1 MKTIL
6 AQFDTDILPSSFD
19 RVVAVDSAVDE
30 IFSCGSVTPE
40 NVTGLVHGL
49 IFTRGPADLKNSAI
63 FIGGSDVAAGDTL
76 LSKVSKTFFGPMRVS
91 VMMDSNGCN
100 TTAAAA
106 IASARKHL
114 NLAGCKAIVLGAT
127 GPVGLRAAELL
138 ALEKAEVTL
147 VSRTLDRA
155 EAACHSIRAKVADAR
170 VIAANASQPAEFE
183 SLCQN
188 SAIIVAAGAT
198 GVCFLEAGALGKI
211 SGLKLAIDLNAVP
224 PVGIAN
230 ISVMDKAVEK
240 SGVICYGALG
250 VGGLKMKVHKK
261 AIATLFESNDRV
273 FETRAIYE
281 LALQVA
287 GVESTKS

>member
-1 MKTIL
+1 MKSIL
-6 AQFDTDILPSSFD
+6 AQFDTDVLPSSFD
-19 RVVAVDSAVDE
+19 RVVAVDSGVDE
-30 IFSCGSVTPE
+30 LFSYGSVTPE

-49 IFTRGPADLKNSAI
+49 IFTRGPADLKKSAI
-63 FIGGSDVAAGDTL
+63 FIGGSDVAAGDAL
-76 LSKVSKTFFGPMRVS
+76 LRKVSKTFFGPMRVS

-106 IASARKHL
+106 IANARKHL
-114 NLAGCKAIVLGAT
+114 NLASCKAVVLGAT

-155 EAACHSIRAKVADAR
+155 EAACESIRAKVAGAH
-170 VIAANASQPAEFE
+170 VTAASASQPAEFM

-188 SAIIVAAGAT
+188 SAIIVAAGAA
-198 GVCFLEAGALGKI
+198 GVCFLDAGSLGKI

-224 PVGIAN
+224 PVGVSDIG
-230 ISVMDKAVEK
+230 VMDKAVEK

-250 VGGLKMKVHKK
+250 VGGLKMKVHRK

-273 FETRAIYE
+273 LETRAIYE

-287 GVESTKS
+287 GV